1 MSFSA
6 EYIYRIMDRYS
17 GPLDRI
23 SRSTDKF
30 RSKAAAASK
39 RVGRLSKRMESA
51 GQTMANFRT
60 AIGGAAITAGMF
72 KFAQSA
78 STIEDA
84 MADVE
89 RVTGLTGTTLD
100 KMQENLQRMGRA
112 TGRSAEGLA
121 AIAFEGGKLGIA
133 NDSLMDFVLMVTKT
147 AAAFDMVDSEAG
159 RAIGSIRAKLGMTV
173 GDVNTLMQRVNF
185 LADNTSASGAQ
196 MIEIIERTSGTFK
209 TLHIPSTVTAGWA
222 AFANQVEVSPELAA
236 SGLNMMMGRLM
247 KMPGMLDKMLK
258 DPQNAVINFLK
269 RFEKMPE
276 AQRGAA
282 ILKTFGQE
290 AGRFVLKAVSNT
302 KLLDDAMKTAASN
315 KALGSMDREFAN
327 ILKRSSTA
335 GKRIKETFI
344 DISRTIG
351 AVFLRVFD
359 KYSARIQKSTE
370 FVLRFVKTHP
380 GLVKITAAM
389 AAFLAIVTAIVVPIG
404 ILFSIIA
411 GGLPILSALMAA
423 VGAISAPVVIAVA
436 GVAAFVTWI
445 TWAYA
450 RSAAFRQSLVN
461 LADAFSPLLNGL
473 KMLVSWV
480 GERLGVSFQ
489 NSQVQMQAWGDFFAV
504 IINGIAALIKGLL
517 SPIES
522 IKESMNMIM
531 SVDIGK
537 KFESLKE
544 KMSFGGAWDAVK
556 SGLGFETATEKA
568 ASRSQDNKMEVSG
581 RIGVTASGGAKVE
594 KADINLNTGY
604 NLAVAH

>member
-1 MSFSA
+1 MAFTA

-30 RSKAAAASK
+30 RSKAAAAAS
-39 RVGRLSKRMESA
+39 RVDRLSNRLEKSS
-51 GQTMANFRT
+51 QTMANFRT

-72 KFAQSA
+72 QFAKTA

-89 RVTGLTGTTLD
+89 RVTGLTGVALER
-100 KMQENLQRMGRA
+100 MQERLQRMGRE

-121 AIAFEGGKLGIA
+121 AIAFEGGKLGIT
-133 NDSLMDFVLMVTKT
+133 NDKLVDFVLMVTKT

-159 RAIGSIRAKLGMTV
+159 RAIGSIRAKLGLSV
-173 GDVNTLMQRVNF
+173 QDVNTLMQRVNF
-185 LADNTSASGAQ
+185 LADNTSAAGNQ

-209 TLHIPSTVTAGWA
+209 TLNIPPEVTAGWA
-222 AFANQVEVSPELAA
+222 AFANQVEVTPELAA
-236 SGLNMMMGRLM
+236 SGLNMMMARMM
-247 KMPGMLDKMLK
+247 KIPGMLDKMLK
-258 DPQNAVINFLK
+258 DPQNAVIDFLK

-282 ILKTFGQE
+282 ILKVFGQE

-302 KLLDDAMKTAASN
+302 KLLDDAMAKGRAAE
-315 KALGSMDREFAN
+315 ALGSMDREFTN

-359 KYSARIQKSTE
+359 KYSARIQKATE

-380 GLVKITAAM
+380 GLVKIAGVAAII
-389 AAFLAIVTAIVVPIG
+389 LAGLTAIVVPLG

-411 GGLPILSALMAA
+411 GGLPILTALMTA
-423 VGAISAPVVIAVA
+423 VSAISAPVVIAVA
-436 GVAAFVTWI
+436 GIAAFVAWI
-445 TWAYA
+445 GWAYA
-450 RSAAFRQSLVN
+450 KSAAFRQSLVN
-461 LADAFSPLLNGL
+461 LADAFSPIVNGA
-473 KMLVSWV
+473 KMIVLWIGKKLIRDLDASHAA
-480 GERLGVSFQ
+480 
-489 NSQVQMQAWGDFFAV
+489 MQSWGDFFAV
-504 IINGIAALIKGLL
+504 IINGVAALIKGLL
-517 SPIES
+517 APIES
-522 IKESMNMIM
+522 IKESMTMIANI
-531 SVDIGK
+531 DIGG
-537 KFESLKE
+537 KFEALKE
-544 KMSFGGAWDAVK
+544 KVDFGGAWESVK
-556 SGLGFETATEKA
+556 SGLGFGLARDKA
-568 ASRSQDNKMEVSG
+568 AARSQDNKMEISG